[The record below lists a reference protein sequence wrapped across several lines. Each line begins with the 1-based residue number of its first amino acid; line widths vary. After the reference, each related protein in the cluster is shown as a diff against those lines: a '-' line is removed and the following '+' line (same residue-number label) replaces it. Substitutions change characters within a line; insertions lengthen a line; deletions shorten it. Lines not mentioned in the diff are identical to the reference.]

1 MGIAFR
7 RQNLTTKVYPGAVR
21 VKFSFSQTISRQCIY
36 MTIVYHHRVSI
47 HDEDGEEQ
55 SNGEQYEEGLVQ
67 NDSFINPLQ
76 PGYEGKQRINP
87 LV

>member
-1 MGIAFR
+1 
-7 RQNLTTKVYPGAVR
+7 
-21 VKFSFSQTISRQCIY
+21 

-87 LV
+87 LVWIKGMYLQISKVTVAAL